1 VSAPVVEDVV
11 TPVGPYRLRLMTRG
25 GSWRGA
31 LPGKRAA
38 TAWQLPDGRVVVRA
52 PDEASLVTARFMLA
66 LDDDTG
72 EFHDRF
78 SRDPLV
84 GPSARALVGYR
95 PLRLATVTHAVAR
108 ALCGQLIEARR
119 ARAIERALVRTCG
132 DDEVLTQESLRR
144 LPPVALR
151 RLGLAQQ
158 RATVLARLAATLD
171 LERLRDIDGNAALAR
186 LGRERGIGPW
196 SVGVIA
202 LEGLGRFDRGLVGDL
217 SFVKLYAA
225 LTGRWVDTYETAE
238 LLAPYEEWQGLAGE
252 ILLLGWA
259 RGLVPGASADEARI
273 ARRRARRAA

>member
-1 VSAPVVEDVV
+1 
-11 TPVGPYRLRLMTRG
+11 
-25 GSWRGA
+25 
-31 LPGKRAA
+31 
-38 TAWQLPDGRVVVRA
+38 
-52 PDEASLVTARFMLA
+52 MLA

-78 SRDPLV
+78 ARDPLV

-119 ARAIERALVRTCG
+119 ARAIERALLRTCG
-132 DDEVLTQESLRR
+132 DDVLTQDALRR

-151 RLGLAQQ
+151 RVGLAQQ
-158 RATVLARLAATLD
+158 RATVLARLAATID
-171 LERLRDIDGNAALAR
+171 LERLRDLDGHAALAR
-186 LGRERGIGPW
+186 LARERGIGPW

-217 SFVKLYAA
+217 SLVKLYAA
-225 LTGRWVDTYETAE
+225 LTGRWVETYETAE

>member
-1 VSAPVVEDVV
+1 MVEDVV

-38 TAWQLPDGRVVVRA
+38 TAWQRPDGRVVVRA

-119 ARAIERALVRTCG
+119 ARAIERALVRACG
-132 DDEVLTQESLRR
+132 DDDVLTQESLRR
-144 LPPVALR
+144 LPPVTLR
-151 RLGLAQQ
+151 RLGLAQH

-171 LERLRDIDGNAALAR
+171 LERLREIDGNAALAR

-217 SFVKLYAA
+217 SFVKLFAA
-225 LTGRWVDTYETAE
+225 LTGRWVETYETAE

-259 RGLVPGASADEARI
+259 RGLVAGASADEARI

>member
-1 VSAPVVEDVV
+1 
-11 TPVGPYRLRLMTRG
+11 MTRG

-78 SRDPLV
+78 SRDPVV

-119 ARAIERALVRTCG
+119 ARAIERALVRACG
-132 DDEVLTQESLRR
+132 DDDVLTQESLRR
-144 LPPVALR
+144 LPPVTLR
-151 RLGLAQQ
+151 RLGLAQH

-171 LERLRDIDGNAALAR
+171 LERLREIDGNAALAR

-225 LTGRWVDTYETAE
+225 LTGRWVETYETAE

>member
-119 ARAIERALVRTCG
+119 ARAIERALVRACG
-132 DDEVLTQESLRR
+132 DDDVLTQESLRR
-144 LPPVALR
+144 LPPVTLR
-151 RLGLAQQ
+151 RLGLAQN

-171 LERLRDIDGNAALAR
+171 LERLREIDGNAALAR

>member
-1 VSAPVVEDVV
+1 V
-11 TPVGPYRLRLMTRG
+11 
-25 GSWRGA
+25 
-31 LPGKRAA
+31 
-38 TAWQLPDGRVVVRA
+38 
-52 PDEASLVTARFMLA
+52 
-66 LDDDTG
+66 
-72 EFHDRF
+72 
-78 SRDPLV
+78 
-84 GPSARALVGYR
+84 LVGYR

-119 ARAIERALVRTCG
+119 ARAIERALLRTCG
-132 DDEVLTQESLRR
+132 DDVLTQEALRR

-158 RATVLARLAATLD
+158 RATVLARLAATID
-171 LERLRDIDGNAALAR
+171 LERLRDLDGHAALAR

-217 SFVKLYAA
+217 SLVKLYAA
-225 LTGRWVDTYETAE
+225 LTGRWVETYETAE

>member
-31 LPGKRAA
+31 LPGGRAA
-38 TAWQLPDGRVVVRA
+38 TAWQRPDGRVVVRA
-52 PDEASLVTARFMLA
+52 PDEPSLATARFMLA
-66 LDDDTG
+66 LDDDTS

-78 SRDPLV
+78 ARDPLV
-84 GPSARALVGYR
+84 GPAARVLVGYR

-119 ARAIERALVRTCG
+119 ARAIERALLRTCG
-132 DDEVLTQESLRR
+132 DDVLTQEALRR

-158 RATVLARLAATLD
+158 RATVLARLAATID
-171 LERLRDIDGNAALAR
+171 LERLRDLDGHAALAR

-202 LEGLGRFDRGLVGDL
+202 LEGLGRFDHGLVGDL
-217 SFVKLYAA
+217 SLVKLHAA
-225 LTGRWVDTYETAE
+225 LTGRWVETYETAE

>member
-31 LPGKRAA
+31 LPGRRAA
-38 TAWQLPDGRVVVRA
+38 TAWQRPDGRVVVRA
-52 PDEASLVTARFMLA
+52 PDEPSLATARFMLA
-66 LDDDTG
+66 LDDDTS

-78 SRDPLV
+78 ARDPLV
-84 GPSARALVGYR
+84 GPAARVLVGYR

-119 ARAIERALVRTCG
+119 ARAIERALLRTCG
-132 DDEVLTQESLRR
+132 DDVLTQEALRR

-158 RATVLARLAATLD
+158 RATVLARLAATID
-171 LERLRDIDGNAALAR
+171 LERLRDLDGHAALAR

-202 LEGLGRFDRGLVGDL
+202 LEGLGRFDHGLVGDL
-217 SFVKLYAA
+217 SLVKLYAA
-225 LTGRWVDTYETAE
+225 LTGRWVETYETAE